1 MGRTHLRTEHCNPKA
16 SGSESVPAAPR
27 DNSAGL
33 RLRRWCRSERS
44 GGQFGRWVTPSRPA
58 GLCFPC
64 TIDAVPGP
72 GMRSGSPV
80 PAGFR
85 QSLCG
90 VAAVPLPVVDV
101 LLSAGA
107 TTRKCVAGSGRS
119 GRTGPR
125 TGADSLDR
133 RRRESI
139 STTVGGTSPE
149 GGGAAVAGDAC
160 AGCGGDAGVGPG
172 RRRIV
177 CRCRRLVLAAVQP
190 AGQPDE

>member
-107 TTRKCVAGSGRS
+107 TTRKCVARIRTIGTYGPANRSRLTRPTQTRKHFDDRRWDISGRRRGCCCW
-119 GRTGPR
+119 GRLRG
-125 TGADSLDR
+125 LR
-133 RRRESI
+133 RRR
-139 STTVGGTSPE
+139 GRR
-149 GGGAAVAGDAC
+149 
-160 AGCGGDAGVGPG
+160 PG